1 MKTKLCASLLALV
14 LAAGCLWVPAAAFAS
29 PESETATVPDASL
42 TATEPSAENSGHVE
56 LEIGKD
62 LAGEEAITFTYGEKK
77 TLTLDITNVG
87 DAAAINMKITP
98 VVSNDVA
105 SFPFKITNA
114 FWEEAIVN
122 TADPATLP
130 EDLTTADLGNAA
142 SGQNKG
148 LVSFEFDV
156 RKDAPSGYYPLRL
169 TVEYQENGA
178 PVAVEALLYVKVV
191 NATLAGSTHTEP
203 ATAPAKKPES
213 TPRLIVSGFTT
224 APEKVMAGE
233 PFTLEL
239 TLTNTSEEV
248 TVSNMRVAITS
259 DDEGVFLPVSGSS
272 TVFIR
277 EMEPGASET
286 ISMEMNTKTDLAPQS
301 YGLSVK
307 VDYEGKDAAQYSTE
321 DSVSIPV
328 HQTAKLTLSD
338 ITLVPEAVTV
348 GESANLMVN
357 LYNMGRSRLSNVL
370 VKLESGGTISGEDFF
385 AGNMEPGSTSTM
397 DVMITPQ
404 TAGTLTCRLIVSY
417 EDEMGQSYSEEK
429 SFELLANSP
438 PLQTPESSEGEAL
451 AVSGAREGSA
461 GPSPW
466 LIWTILSGIVVIAGG
481 VAAVILLRR
490 RNKKHIRRNM
500 DHYLDQP
507 EDGGDHDESG
517 G

>member
-1 MKTKLCASLLALV
+1 MKNKLCAVLLALA
-14 LAAGCLWVPAAAFAS
+14 LAAGGLGVSAMAFAS
-29 PESETATVPDASL
+29 PESGTPATTDASPA
-42 TATEPSAENSGHVE
+42 ATEPQAASGHVE

-62 LAGEEAITFTYGEKK
+62 LAGEDAITFNYGEKK

-87 DAAAINMKITP
+87 DAAAMNMKITP

-122 TADPATLP
+122 TADPATLT
-130 EDLTTADLGNAA
+130 EDLTPADLGDAA

-169 TVEYQENGA
+169 TVEYQENGL

-191 NATLAGSTHTEP
+191 NSTLAGSTHTEP
-203 ATAPAKKPES
+203 ATAPTQKPES

-224 APEKVMAGE
+224 YPEKVMAGE

-248 TVSNMRVAITS
+248 TVSNMRAAITS

-277 EMEPGASET
+277 EIGPGSSET
-286 ISMEMNTKTDLAPQS
+286 ISMEMNTKVDLTPQR
-301 YGLSVK
+301 YGLSVT
-307 VDYEGKDAAQYSTE
+307 VDYEGADATQYSAG
-321 DSVSIPV
+321 DSISIPV
-328 HQTAKLTLSD
+328 HQVARLTLSD
-338 ITLVPEAVTV
+338 ITLVPEAATV
-348 GESANLMVN
+348 GEPVNLMVN
-357 LYNMGRSRLSNVL
+357 LYNMGRSKLSNVL
-370 VKLESGGTISGEDFF
+370 VRLESGGAVSGEDFF
-385 AGNMEPGSTSTM
+385 AGNLEPGSTSTM

-404 TAGTLTCRLIVSY
+404 TTGTLTCRLIVSY

-429 SFELLANSP
+429 AFELSANAL
-438 PLQTPESSEGEAL
+438 PLQTPEAPEGDAL
-451 AVSGAREGSA
+451 AAASALEASGSHAS
-461 GPSPW
+461 W
-466 LIWTILSGIVVIAGG
+466 LIWLILSAVVAAGG
-481 VAAVILLRR
+481 IVAAVLLLRR

-500 DHYLDQP
+500 DHYLDP
-507 EDGGDHDESG
+507 SEDGGEEDR
-517 G
+517 